1 MYISKT
7 YYDVLN
13 FLPKNLYKV
22 NVCLLLLVI
31 YLKIIFLYHSLF
43 DFYMKL
49 ISYLRLGQC

>member
-7 YYDVLN
+7 YYDVLK